1 MRFLKKK
8 HISNTNSLEEIK
20 NLMLYRV
27 YLIISI
33 IGLPILLYNIY
44 FYFSLKSSIIG
55 IIQALSFIPIIL
67 FLPFYTK
74 ISYKIKAN
82 MLIDVTVL
90 LGLINFYIAGYAGAG
105 IILFLTAVTFSA
117 LFLKTQTAIMRIVI
131 CIIIMCV
138 IAFMYSTKTI
148 VAQIDIDSG
157 LQNGLSWSIAIV
169 LFALISILFAYIY
182 TVINKNLINK
192 INDAKESEREL
203 SEANSQLQD
212 LLKQNEST
220 NKQLIIALE
229 KAKESNMLK
238 TEFLHNMSH
247 EVKTPL
253 NGIVGF
259 SRLLRKKGITEQKR
273 EEFIEIIIS
282 SSNKLQKVIDDIV
295 EISILNAKQQ
305 RLSLS
310 EININKFLSELH
322 SIFLLKM
329 KKNVRLILK
338 SDTSTENLTIESD
351 PHALTKI
358 LGNIIENAIKFTDKG
373 SIEIGYTDKNDSI
386 IIYIKDTGIGI
397 PENNKDLI
405 FERFSQADSNISDEY
420 GGLGLGLCI
429 AKENTDILG
438 GTVYFE
444 SNNDIGTTFYIKLPK
459 TIPEAIK
466 NEMIK
471 DIQHQ

>member
-1 MRFLKKK
+1 
-8 HISNTNSLEEIK
+8 
-20 NLMLYRV
+20 
-27 YLIISI
+27 
-33 IGLPILLYNIY
+33 
-44 FYFSLKSSIIG
+44 
-55 IIQALSFIPIIL
+55 
-67 FLPFYTK
+67 
-74 ISYKIKAN
+74 
-82 MLIDVTVL
+82 MLIDVTML
-90 LGLINFYIAGYAGAG
+90 LGLINFYIGGYAGAG

-117 LFLKTQTAIMRIVI
+117 LFLKTRYAIIRIVL
-131 CIIIMCV
+131 CVIIMCTM
-138 IAFMYSTKTI
+138 AFMYSTNTI
-148 VAQIDIDSG
+148 VAQINIDSG
-157 LQNGLSWSIAIV
+157 LQSGLSWSVAIV
-169 LFALISILFAYIY
+169 LFGLISILFAYIY
-182 TVINKNLINK
+182 TVINKSLINK
-192 INDAKESEREL
+192 INDIKESEREL

-229 KAKESNMLK
+229 KAKESNNLK

-305 RLSLS
+305 SLSLS
-310 EININKFLSELH
+310 EININKLLSELH
-322 SIFLLKM
+322 AIFLLRIKRS
-329 KKNVRLILK
+329 VSLILK

-373 SIEIGYTDKNDSI
+373 SIEIGYTDENDSI
-386 IIYIKDTGIGI
+386 IIYVKDTGIGI
-397 PENNKDLI
+397 PDNKKALI
-405 FERFSQADSNISDEY
+405 FERFSQASTNISDKY
-420 GGLGLGLCI
+420 GGLGLGLSI
-429 AKENTDILG
+429 AKENTAILS
-438 GTVYFE
+438 GTVYLE
-444 SNNDIGTTFYIKLPK
+444 SNNDVGTTFYIKLPK

-466 NEMIK
+466 NELIMDK
-471 DIQHQ
+471 QRQ